1 MKKRKRYM
9 KKIKLLNN
17 MKNIF
22 LPFVLILVIVA
33 NDIKAQEQ
41 TSVIRRDNL
50 DRVSISEGISLHFRS
65 PEEIVFVDIST
76 NAILGDLP
84 VPNVLRIKFNPDSI
98 QSLKPFKEAGI
109 ITVVGESFMAQYS
122 IYFNPDKENDYL
134 TTQIEILPEHMTP
147 LEFPQISMTRREL
160 RNKCMDIQHM
170 HPKMKNV
177 VSKGVG
183 LTCRLN
189 NIYAFGDYIFID
201 ITYKNKTNIK
211 YDIDD
216 ITFHIEDK
224 KIYKATNVQS
234 IQVNPIYK
242 LYNPKYFKR
251 SYRNIYVFK
260 KFTFPNNK
268 IFKIRITEEQISGR
282 KLDLLVEYRDLLN
295 ADTF

>member
-1 MKKRKRYM
+1 M